1 MNRIYLVTATTL
13 LLARTI
19 SSFVTPRHN
28 AKIKIIIEP
37 AVSRV
42 FATGSIRPSPNAN
55 NVCLPGHQTFFRS
68 KDATQRCAISPSTQL
83 PPPLDIQAEAGGDNT
98 SPELAVELDQT
109 QPTSLQIQPSFPR
122 DVANSLDGRLI
133 FASQC
138 AYNLTQP
145 YFQSA
150 GYHPA
155 TVAKRISRGGNSV
168 LIGMTHDGI
177 TIAFQATQ
185 ASNPLDWIQNA
196 ALYLTPVGDRTGFK
210 GKMHAG
216 FYRSTKSLW
225 KALKEVLVEML
236 GNSEKMGWKK
246 DVYFTGHSK
255 GGAMASVAALLMKRD
270 GDLPDPTYVC
280 TFGSVK
286 VGDSEFRDYY
296 NKKINQTSYEAH
308 LDIIPFLPPSASM
321 MGNMNDE
328 LADIINGMLWSEK
341 SSNKK
346 NNYKWD
352 YQTVGKRKFID
363 EFAKI
368 SADDVTRDLDSRRI
382 RDIEKGKFWG
392 LADFRAAHCSSC
404 ADEGCYGYYFRAVG
418 ESGCVVCE
426 DHDDR

>member
-1 MNRIYLVTATTL
+1 MVSSIPFFML
-13 LLARTI
+13 LLI
-19 SSFVTPRHN
+19 LYF
-28 AKIKIIIEP
+28 
-37 AVSRV
+37 
-42 FATGSIRPSPNAN
+42 
-55 NVCLPGHQTFFRS
+55 
-68 KDATQRCAISPSTQL
+68 
-83 PPPLDIQAEAGGDNT
+83 
-98 SPELAVELDQT
+98 
-109 QPTSLQIQPSFPR
+109 SL
-122 DVANSLDGRLI
+122 LTRL
-133 FASQC
+133 SHHTM
-138 AYNLTQP
+138 Y
-145 YFQSA
+145 YFS
-150 GYHPA
+150 
-155 TVAKRISRGGNSV
+155 
-168 LIGMTHDGI
+168 
-177 TIAFQATQ
+177 
-185 ASNPLDWIQNA
+185 
-196 ALYLTPVGDRTGFK
+196 
-210 GKMHAG
+210 
-216 FYRSTKSLW
+216 
-225 KALKEVLVEML
+225 
-236 GNSEKMGWKK
+236 
-246 DVYFTGHSK
+246 
-255 GGAMASVAALLMKRD
+255 
-270 GDLPDPTYVC
+270 

>member
-1 MNRIYLVTATTL
+1 MTATTL
-13 LLARTI
+13 LLARSI
-19 SSFVTPRHN
+19 FSFVTPRYSRN
-28 AKIKIIIEP
+28 VKIEIIIEP

-42 FATGSIRPSPNAN
+42 FATGSIRPSPYAN
-55 NVCLPGHQTFFRS
+55 NVCLLGHETFFRS
-68 KDATQRCAISPSTQL
+68 KDVTERRAISPSIQL
-83 PPPLDIQAEAGGDNT
+83 PPLLEVQAEGGDDNT
-98 SPELAVELDQT
+98 SSDHTVEPDQT
-109 QPTSLQIQPSFPR
+109 QPTDLQIQQPFPLE
-122 DVANSLDGRLI
+122 VAKSLDGRLI
-133 FASQC
+133 CASQC

-150 GYHPA
+150 GYRPA
-155 TVAKRISRGGNSV
+155 TVAKRISRGVNSV
-168 LIGMTHDGI
+168 LVGMTHDGI
-177 TIAFQATQ
+177 TIAFRGTLT
-185 ASNPLDWIQNA
+185 SNPLDWIQNA
-196 ALYLTPVGDRTGFK
+196 ALFLTPVGDRTGFK

-236 GNSEKMGWKK
+236 STSEEMGWKK

-296 NKKINQTSYEAH
+296 NKKISQTSYEAH

-321 MGNMNDE
+321 MGNINDE
-328 LADIINGMLWSEK
+328 LADSINGMLWSEK

-352 YQTVGKRKFID
+352 YQTVGKRRFID
-363 EFAKI
+363 EFAKV
-368 SADDVTRDLDSRRI
+368 SVNDVTRELDDQRI
-382 RDIEKGKFWG
+382 RDIEKGTY
-392 LADFRAAHCSSC
+392 LSMADFRAAHCSSC
-404 ADEGCYGYYFRAVG
+404 ADKGCHGYYFKAVG
-418 ESGCVVCE
+418 ESSCVICE
-426 DHDDR
+426 DDDDC